1 MVMAD
6 IASKVG
12 IVLGRH
18 VQNYIVLYMS
28 AQVQLTSLRP
38 KKINLNPTHQ
48 RSVPFTWNPPM
59 RGGGLEGV
67 WPSFV
72 FLPSLI
78 IAIEAAAE

>member
-38 KKINLNPTHQ
+38 FFFNPTPQ

-78 IAIEAAAE
+78 IAIEATAE

>member
-28 AQVQLTSLRP
+28 AQIQLTSLRP
-38 KKINLNPTHQ
+38 KKQILIQPLKGLFPSLGIHLE
-48 RSVPFTWNPPM
+48 SS
-59 RGGGLEGV
+59 LEGV

-78 IAIEAAAE
+78 IAIEATAE